1 MVIDFEG
8 RDAAGKGGMIRAIPE
23 RVSPR
28 AFGLVALPAPSDRE
42 HTQIYSQRSI
52 PAIGSTMALR

>member
-8 RDAAGKGGMIRAIPE
+8 RDAAGQGGMIRAITE

-28 AFGLVALPAPSDRE
+28 AFGLVALPAPSDQER
-42 HTQIYSQRSI
+42 TQIYSQRSI
-52 PAIGSTMALR
+52 SAIGSTMSLR